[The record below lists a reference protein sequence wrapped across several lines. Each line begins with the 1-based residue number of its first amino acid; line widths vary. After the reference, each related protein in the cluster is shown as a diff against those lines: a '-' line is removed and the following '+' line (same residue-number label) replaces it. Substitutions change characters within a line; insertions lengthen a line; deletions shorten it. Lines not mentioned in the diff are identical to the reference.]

1 MKREVYGKWLQS
13 KRLTY
18 SEFAAMLSEVE
29 NIMNS
34 HPYCEQDCM
43 DPTTGFPLSPEQA
56 LGPRASYGRL
66 EVDLGCTE
74 ATMLE
79 RAANVKVM
87 AAAFWREFSQLILP
101 GRLKFNKRSNSHEN
115 IRIGDVVLI
124 NSSRMME
131 SGYKMAIVV
140 EATPGEDGLVR
151 TVLVRTSS

>member
-1 MKREVYGKWLQS
+1 
-13 KRLTY
+13 
-18 SEFAAMLSEVE
+18 
-29 NIMNS
+29 
-34 HPYCEQDCM
+34 
-43 DPTTGFPLSPEQA
+43 
-56 LGPRASYGRL
+56 
-66 EVDLGCTE
+66 
-74 ATMLE
+74 MLE

-87 AAAFWREFSQLILP
+87 AAAFWRKFSQLILP
-101 GRLKFNKRSNSHEN
+101 GRLKYNKWSNSHEN